1 MPLQILYNIFEANK
15 SILCLMP
22 YELSGVVSNFVGLN
36 TFFLH
41 WRHSREMVSCTKRLC
56 PFNFILLENVFSQ
69 ILHWHTST
77 IWVSWCFL
85 KSLTFF
91 NSFPYVWQIEGGS
104 VASLI
109 GFFGVSSLKMRKFS
123 PLVNWTIFKD
133 HLIRLSCISYEKRTV
148 YKPKGG
154 RRGCNDQLI
163 FNGIIFHLTVNRSE
177 MPIAFSKMN

>member
-1 MPLQILYNIFEANK
+1 MKTKVVQHVPAINLSIWHLTLDIHFTYATFEHRHENK
-15 SILCLMP
+15 SCSACPMDQHKHL
-22 YELSGVVSNFVGLN
+22 
-36 TFFLH
+36 TFDTWQMTLLDTWHFTYATFEH
-41 WRHSREMVSCTKRLC
+41 RHENKSCSLC
-56 PFNFILLENVFSQ
+56 PKDQHKYLE
-69 ILHWHTST
+69 H
-77 IWVSWCFL
+77 
-85 KSLTFF
+85 LTH
-91 NSFPYVWQIEGGS
+91 

-109 GFFGVSSLKMRKFS
+109 RFIVVSSLKMRKFS